1 MKGQVGQ
8 ARRVGQVGRV
18 GQVTSVA
25 GRRVSRAGFLVVFGL
40 MSVVRLAGAQTRDQ
54 PIRLTLDEAI
64 ARGLE
69 TSQRIAEATARGDA
83 ADAVAGQRRA
93 AQLPQIAAQAGY
105 TRTNHVDTFGVLL
118 PNNQLRVIYPDIP
131 DNYRSRLDV
140 QWPVY
145 TGGRLDALERAARIE
160 ATASGDE
167 VAAARRDVA
176 LEISR
181 AYWTLVSATASVS
194 VVEEAVRR
202 ADAHLQD
209 VRNQFA
215 AGLVAPNDVLSIE
228 AQESRQRMLAIQVR
242 AARDVT
248 AAELARLVGLPPGAA
263 IEPAAA
269 LEPPAPETLAIDAL
283 IETARGR
290 RADRAALLK
299 RAEAAGERA
308 RAAVAGTK
316 PALSAAGG
324 FDYASPNP
332 RIFPREERW
341 RTSWD
346 VSLNA
351 SWQLFDGGKVHADA
365 AEAAALARAVRA
377 RLADLDAA
385 LDLEI
390 RQRATELDSSRAAI
404 SAADAAVRSA
414 TEARRVIGDRFRAG
428 VATSTDVVDAQLAL
442 LQAELDRTQAVT
454 NARIARARLDRAL
467 GR

>member
-1 MKGQVGQ
+1 MKVQVGQ

-228 AQESRQRMLAIQVR
+228 AMMPQTSRHS
-242 AARDVT
+242 
-248 AAELARLVGLPPGAA
+248 
-263 IEPAAA
+263 
-269 LEPPAPETLAIDAL
+269 
-283 IETARGR
+283 R
-290 RADRAALLK
+290 R
-299 RAEAAGERA
+299 ER
-308 RAAVAGTK
+308 
-316 PALSAAGG
+316 
-324 FDYASPNP
+324 
-332 RIFPREERW
+332 
-341 RTSWD
+341 
-346 VSLNA
+346 
-351 SWQLFDGGKVHADA
+351 
-365 AEAAALARAVRA
+365 
-377 RLADLDAA
+377 
-385 LDLEI
+385 
-390 RQRATELDSSRAAI
+390 
-404 SAADAAVRSA
+404 
-414 TEARRVIGDRFRAG
+414 
-428 VATSTDVVDAQLAL
+428 
-442 LQAELDRTQAVT
+442 
-454 NARIARARLDRAL
+454 
-467 GR
+467 